1 MRAVIQR
8 VKKASVK
15 IDNEI
20 INEIGKGLLV
30 LLAIH
35 KDDKKENL
43 IKMADKIVNLRIFE
57 DKNQKMNLS
66 VLNSGGEILVVSQF
80 TLYGDCKKGNRPN
93 FMNSASPEKAENYY
107 NKFIDL
113 LKTKNLP
120 VKTGKF
126 GAMMEVSLINNGP
139 VTIILDF

>member
-8 VKKASVK
+8 VKKASVRV
-15 IDNEI
+15 DDEI
-20 INEIGKGLLV
+20 ISEIGRGLLV
-30 LLAIH
+30 LLAVH
-35 KDDKKENL
+35 KDDREENL
-43 IKMADKIVNLRIFE
+43 IKMVNKIINLRIFE
-57 DKNQKMNLS
+57 DENQKMNLS
-66 VLNSGGEILVVSQF
+66 ILDSGGEILVVSQF

-93 FMNSASPEKAENYY
+93 FMDSAPPTKAEDYY

-126 GAMMEVSLINNGP
+126 GAMMEVSLVNDGP
-139 VTIILDF
+139 VTIIMDF